1 MANTSEM
8 VGVIGAGVIGIGV
21 AQSLAVSGRRVTLVD
36 VAEDRLDAARQR
48 LFDNLRASRL
58 LQRDLSSEPAETVL
72 ERVDLTTSCDGLDR
86 ANFIIENVTE
96 RWATK
101 KPVYQKLD
109 EVCLSEC
116 IFAANTSAIPITHIA
131 SATRRPDRV
140 IGVHFMNP
148 VPAKRAVEVIQGH
161 HTSGETLQRTLA
173 LLGQMGKRAI
183 VVKDGPGF
191 VTNRILMLTI
201 NEAIFVLEGRIATAM
216 DVDRIFK
223 DCFNHVMGPLETADL
238 IGLDTI
244 LDTLEVLCEF
254 TDDQKFRPSSLLRKM
269 VDAGRCGQKSGEGFY
284 RYA

>member
-1 MANTSEM
+1 MANASET

-58 LQRDLSSEPAETVL
+58 LQRDPSREPAETVL
-72 ERVDLTTSCDGLDR
+72 ERIDLTTSFDGLDR

-131 SATRRPDRV
+131 SVTTRPDRV
-140 IGVHFMNP
+140 VGVHFMNP

-161 HTSGETLQRTLA
+161 HTSGETLQSTLA
-173 LLGQMGKRAI
+173 LLGQMGKQAI

-201 NEAIFVLEGRIATAM
+201 NEAIFVLQERIATAM

-254 TDDQKFRPSSLLRKM
+254 THDQKFRPSSLLRKM
-269 VDAGRCGQKSGEGFY
+269 VAAGLCGRKSGEGFY